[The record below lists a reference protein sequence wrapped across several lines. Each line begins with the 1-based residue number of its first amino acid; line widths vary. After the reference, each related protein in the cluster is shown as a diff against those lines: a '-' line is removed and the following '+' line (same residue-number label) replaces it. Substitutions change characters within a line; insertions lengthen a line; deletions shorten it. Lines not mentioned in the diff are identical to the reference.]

1 MRGPAVDTLDNYLRN
16 RAALYFSYWPS
27 VAFKINSHLRTP
39 LAAPPQYTSMA
50 ATRRMRAFKR
60 WMKCQGIEFTVALNL
75 AIATVAPQSISVSVK
90 ALCDLQV
97 GDVVAR
103 IPKQSCLTVKT
114 SGAHQLIEESQL
126 GGYLGL
132 SVAIMYEK
140 SLGPQ
145 SPWFQYLQLLP
156 PIEPIPLLWSF
167 PEIDF
172 LLSGTELHKIIKE
185 DKALVYEDWK
195 ECIEPLLGSALLE
208 LNPEFFSVQEYFAAR
223 SLISSRSF
231 EIDKYHGFGMVPL
244 ADLFNHKT
252 AAEDVHFTAVSSHSE
267 SDNDADNDNRDFDD
281 VIDGDD
287 EPIAQDSHSEKD
299 GFSVGD
305 MESSLTSEDDPR
317 VLEMIMIKDVKAGA
331 EVFNTYGSLGNAAL
345 LHRYGFTE
353 LDNPFD
359 IVNID
364 LELVLQWSS
373 SLFSCRHSRRR
384 LSLWRKLDYSGC
396 GSQNSEY
403 FEISFDGE
411 PEVDLL
417 VLLYIMLL
425 PEEAYNELD
434 LALSAVGNL
443 KKSPNSCF
451 TGKGNLLFIKGSVSK
466 NLLLTK
472 DVCVALL
479 SLADSRE
486 AFYGLSSLDD
496 DTRSLKECCRAT
508 EYKLYHS
515 LILRI
520 SERRILK
527 KLRCYAAAGAR
538 IPTTAKGANFKE
550 KSEEKMIWF

>member
-1 MRGPAVDTLDNYLRN
+1 
-16 RAALYFSYWPS
+16 
-27 VAFKINSHLRTP
+27 
-39 LAAPPQYTSMA
+39 MA

-60 WMKCQGIEFTVALNL
+60 WMKCQGIECSVALNL
-75 AIATVAPQSISVSVK
+75 TIATEAPQSISVSVK

-114 SGAHQLIEESQL
+114 SGAHELIEESQL

-140 SLGPQ
+140 SLGPK

-156 PIEPIPLLWSF
+156 PIEPIPLLWSL

-172 LLSGTELHKIIKE
+172 LLSWHRTSQVFGSIVRQIIKE

-252 AAEDVHFTAVSSHSE
+252 AAEDVHFTAISSHSE
-267 SDNDADNDNRDFDD
+267 SDNDADNDNSDIDD
-281 VIDGDD
+281 AIDGDD

-299 GFSVGD
+299 GFSGGD

-384 LSLWRKLDYSGC
+384 LSLWRKLD
-396 GSQNSEY
+396 
-403 FEISFDGE
+403 
-411 PEVDLL
+411 
-417 VLLYIMLL
+417 
-425 PEEAYNELD
+425 
-434 LALSAVGNL
+434 
-443 KKSPNSCF
+443 
-451 TGKGNLLFIKGSVSK
+451 LFW
-466 NLLLTK
+466 
-472 DVCVALL
+472 
-479 SLADSRE
+479 
-486 AFYGLSSLDD
+486 
-496 DTRSLKECCRAT
+496 
-508 EYKLYHS
+508 
-515 LILRI
+515 
-520 SERRILK
+520 
-527 KLRCYAAAGAR
+527 
-538 IPTTAKGANFKE
+538 
-550 KSEEKMIWF
+550 MW